1 MSYRN
6 RIVIATAALT
16 AALFLAAPSPSHAA
30 GHPWGLPVP
39 GAWERAWTW
48 LTGLLPGS
56 APQPEAQPSK
66 TKVAAAPTGGSGTPL
81 TPPPPSG
88 TQSDEGGAMNPDGV
102 K

>member
-6 RIVIATAALT
+6 RIVIATAVLT

-48 LTGLLPGS
+48 MTGFLPGS
-56 APQPEAQPSK
+56 APRPETPPR
-66 TKVAAAPTGGSGTPL
+66 KVAVAPTGGSGTPL
-81 TPPPPSG
+81 TPPPSG
-88 TQSDEGGAMNPDGV
+88 TQSDEGGALNPNGV